1 MLGVVDESGEQVADL
16 VAGERDQPWW
26 GRVSARAVA
35 VMTARNAW
43 ASMARMVQRCHEVQR
58 RTWCSSSPV
67 NPLPAWKDSSIV
79 HRRPATATRVAS
91 GTGVGV

>member
-1 MLGVVDESGEQVADL
+1 VPVLVVLLAGGNFFASLTMLA
-16 VAGERDQPWW
+16 ERRP
-26 GRVSARAVA
+26 
-35 VMTARNAW
+35 
-43 ASMARMVQRCHEVQR
+43 
-58 RTWCSSSPV
+58 WCSSSPV